1 MKIPLHLVTG
11 FLGAGKTTLLRALLR
26 DPSHGRVAV
35 LINEVGDLALDHHL
49 VEVVDEGVLVFASG
63 CVCCTLHGEL
73 FGGIARSLRLAPDR
87 IVLETTGLADPAPIV
102 SGLALHPEL
111 RDQVALAGVIA
122 VIDAERGEALLEE
135 PEAAAQVALADRIVV
150 SKVDLAPGRA
160 GPLRARLLQM
170 APAAEVVEASQ
181 GQVDPAW
188 VLAPSAAPGLAAG
201 GRATAWLHHHQGGPH
216 ALTARIA
223 LPEPVDLPALTL
235 ALRLITQLDGEDLLR
250 VKGVVR
256 DRSGGAWVVQA
267 VQQAVAPP
275 RSIAGWPPDFG
286 TSALVLIARPRAADL
301 LPRWRHTLELAAAGR

>member
-1 MKIPLHLVTG
+1 MTVPLHIVTG

-26 DPSHGRVAV
+26 DADHGRVAV
-35 LINEVGDLALDHHL
+35 LVNEVGDLALDHHL
-49 VEVVDEGVLVFASG
+49 VEVVDEGVLVFSSG

-73 FGGIARSLRLAPDR
+73 FAGIARSLRLSPDR

-111 RDQVALAGVIA
+111 RDRVHLAGVIA
-122 VIDAERGEALLEE
+122 VLDAERGEALLEE

-160 GPLRARLLQM
+160 GPLRARLRQM
-170 APAAEVVEASQ
+170 APAAEIVEARH
-181 GQVDPAW
+181 GGVDPAW
-188 VLAPSAAPGLAAG
+188 LLAPSAAPGLAEQ
-201 GRATAWLHHHQGGPH
+201 GRASAWLHHHAGGPH
-216 ALTARIA
+216 ALTLRVA

-235 ALRLITQLDGEDLLR
+235 ALRLITQLDGEVLLR

-256 DRSGGAWVVQA
+256 DGADGAWVVQT

-275 RSIAGWPPDFG
+275 RPIEGWPPGFG
-286 TSALVLIARPRAADL
+286 PSALVLIARPGASGLVD
-301 LPRWRHTLELAAAGR
+301 RWRSTLELAAAGR